1 MMSIFKDQARFMKAC
16 EQTVTGFNEEQS
28 LLYGYLIEEEFEEF
42 KTSDSK
48 ENELKELIDLMV
60 VLIGYGLS
68 QGYDLDGAWD
78 EVWRSNMS
86 KINPDSGMVAKR
98 EDGKVL
104 KGPMYIPADVS
115 RFIGV

>member
-1 MMSIFKDQARFMKAC
+1 MSIFKDQARFMLAC
-16 EQTVTGFNEEQS
+16 EQTVTGFNEEQA

-42 KTSDSK
+42 TNSDSK

-68 QGYDLDGAWD
+68 MGYDLDGAWD

-115 RFIGV
+115 KFIGV